1 MSKKDLLYKKTVI
14 ISGASG
20 GIGFNVAK
28 TLIEKYDCKIIGIAR
43 NKEKIEKAIES
54 IGDKKQNFTY
64 RLFDVKDKE
73 NWKNFADEL
82 LSEGITPDIL
92 INNAGFMLPFTKI
105 ENLSLDEVDEIVKTN
120 LTSYVYAIKSLLP
133 LLKNSSHPAVF
144 NVSSAAGL
152 FPVVGESMYCAT
164 KYAVHGFTQ
173 SLAIDYR
180 KKIYFGGVYP
190 GFIKTDL
197 FDRMGVKKNE
207 MTFVNKFTMPVEK
220 AAKKI
225 VKGIYKRKKKIV
237 IGFDGKFL
245 NFMGKF
251 CPRLGARLVAFVLRK
266 SKLELFDGVFKEQ
279 NKNSKN
285 D

>member
-54 IGDKKQNFTY
+54 LGDKKQNFTY

-82 LSEGITPDIL
+82 LREGITPDIL

-133 LLKNSSHPAVF
+133 LLKHSSHPAVF

-164 KYAVHGFTQ
+164 KYGVRAITETL
-173 SLAIDYR
+173 SIDYG
-180 KKIYFGGVYP
+180 KKIFFGGIYP

-197 FDRMGVKKNE
+197 FSRMGIKKEN
-207 MTFVNKFTMPVEK
+207 MDIVNKFTMSVEK

-225 VKGIYKRKKKIV
+225 VRGIYKRKRKTVVGK
-237 IGFDGKFL
+237 DGKLL
-245 NFMGKF
+245 NFFGKF
-251 CPRLGARLVAFVLRK
+251 CPRTGAKLIAAVLKK
-266 SKLELFDGVFKEQ
+266 SKLELFDGVFKEDD
-279 NKNSKN
+279 K
-285 D
+285 